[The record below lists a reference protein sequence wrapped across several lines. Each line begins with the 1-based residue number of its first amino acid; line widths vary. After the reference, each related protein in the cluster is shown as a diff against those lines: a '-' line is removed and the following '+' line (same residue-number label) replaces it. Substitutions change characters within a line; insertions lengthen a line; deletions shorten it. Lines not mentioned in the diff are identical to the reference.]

1 MATTAMSLSV
11 ELVPL
16 CRFTAKL
23 EPPIVLENTP
33 SGTRY
38 IIGASSARV
47 EGERLNATLKG
58 KSAGDWLTVSA
69 GGVATLDV
77 RATLETDD
85 GALVFVHYN
94 GRADMTAGPGK
105 APIFIAP
112 LFDTGDPRYAWLAKV
127 QAVGK
132 GIVSADMS
140 DLVYEIFE
148 VR

>member
-1 MATTAMSLSV
+1 MASMATETSV
-11 ELVPL
+11 QLVPL

-23 EPPIVLENTP
+23 KPPIILENTP

-38 IIGASSARV
+38 IIGASSVRV
-47 EGERLNATLKG
+47 EGERFNATLKG
-58 KSAGDWLTVSA
+58 ETAGDWLTVSA
-69 GGVATLDV
+69 SGVGTLDV

-94 GRADMTAGPGK
+94 GRVDMAPVPGN

-112 LFDTGDPRYAWLAKV
+112 LFDTGDPRYAWLAKI

-132 GIVSADMS
+132 GVVSADLS
-140 DLVYEIFE
+140 DLVYEMYE